1 MMEINSFFEVLKGE
15 TLFLIYKTNIL
26 FKLLKLMI
34 IYIFICF
41 FCGIW
46 VFSSNRKH
54 LLVTLLSLEFIVLI
68 LYIILYNYL
77 NSFNFE
83 LFFRIVFLTFSVC
96 EGALGLSILVS
107 IIRSYGNDY
116 FNTYRILQC

>member
-1 MMEINSFFEVLKGE
+1 MMIC
-15 TLFLIYKTNIL
+15 
-26 FKLLKLMI
+26 
-34 IYIFICF
+34 IFMCF

-68 LYIILYNYL
+68 LYLILYNYL
-77 NSFNFE
+77 NSFNYE
-83 LFFRIVFLTFSVC
+83 LFFSMVFLTFSVC

-107 IIRSYGNDY
+107 MIRSYGNDY
-116 FNTYRILQC
+116 FHTYSMLQC